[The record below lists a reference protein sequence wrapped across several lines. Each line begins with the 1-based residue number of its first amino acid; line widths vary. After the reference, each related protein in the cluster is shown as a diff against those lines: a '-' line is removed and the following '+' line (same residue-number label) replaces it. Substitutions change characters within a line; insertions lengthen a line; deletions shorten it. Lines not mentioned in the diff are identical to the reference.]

1 MHDEPD
7 TGRRHAESPWADE
20 QTRQHL
26 QVLVEGVATLAGFAQ
41 SSLTLRRDG
50 HFEVV
55 AAAGVEDGFVG
66 TQVPAGSI
74 ENELR
79 DADEWGVWRFVPHD
93 RASVEALSYSH
104 IPDVTPLEG
113 EDAWHPLDLLAAPLH
128 DDQGRLRG
136 LLSVDIPDDG
146 RLPSPE
152 KMEVLTKYAG
162 LARTLVLLALEREE
176 LSEQVRMATEVRAIV
191 RQALGEPT
199 LELVLEACRSAVVS
213 CFDAVGMWLTA
224 FNPDGVGSTTTS
236 YAVGNTYD
244 APPFAE
250 IDDVV
255 VRLSRRYWKDQYVAP
270 FSRDSLDQPGLARD
284 DAERLLGF
292 LDRIGIGSVLFV
304 PLGVG
309 RECVGF
315 LVLTRVSDARR
326 WTDIEIDAA
335 RDIGRDLGLAVGKA
349 RQLEL
354 ERAIADRL
362 RKLDSYRVEVVN
374 TMGHELRNPLFSM
387 SANLELL
394 DTSGLDED
402 GRRSVAAATRGATR
416 MRAVIDD
423 MLTMAQVSDPHR
435 EFDPIPV
442 DLRRVVHDVC
452 DECHA
457 AATAGGV
464 TCESDAARRAGARA
478 RGARGAAP
486 PAHQPRLQRDQ
497 VHRPRRPGDRAR
509 HDAGQLGRRHR
520 RGHRHRHLAARPG
533 AAVPRVLPLHQP
545 GRTLAPRHRPR
556 PGHRRADRRPPR
568 RRDRHRLRA
577 RARHDGDPDAA
588 GVRRGRQRGP
598 SSIVMKLLSGSST

>member
-1 MHDEPD
+1 MPDE
-7 TGRRHAESPWADE
+7 TVGVRRYADAPWADE

-66 TQVPAGSI
+66 TQVPVESI
-74 ENELR
+74 ENELAG
-79 DADEWGVWRFVPHD
+79 ADEWGVWRFVPHD
-93 RASVEALSYSH
+93 RASEEALAYSH

-113 EDAWHPLDLLAAPLH
+113 DDAWHPLDLLAAPVH

-146 RLPSPE
+146 RLPSPQ
-152 KMEVLTKYAG
+152 KMEVLTRYAG

-176 LSEQVRMATEVRAIV
+176 LSEQVRMATEARAIV

-224 FNPDGVGSTTTS
+224 FNPDGAGSTTTS
-236 YAVGNTYD
+236 YAMGDTYD
-244 APPFAE
+244 VPPFDE

-255 VRLSRRYWKDQYVAP
+255 VRLAHRYWADQYVAP

-284 DAERLLGF
+284 DAERLLAF
-292 LDRIGIGSVLFV
+292 LERIGLGAVLFV

-309 RECVGF
+309 PECVGF

-362 RKLDSYRVEVVN
+362 RRLDSYRVEVVN

-394 DTSGLDED
+394 DTGSLDED
-402 GRRSVAAATRGATR
+402 ARRSVAAATRGATR

-435 EFDPIPV
+435 EFDPVAV
-442 DLRRVVHDVC
+442 DLRRVVHDVY

-457 AATAGGV
+457 GASAGDV
-464 TCESDAARRAGARA
+464 TCEVDLPDEPVLVPGEPEELHRLLTNLASNAIKYTDPGGRVTVRVGTEGDAVVARVTDTGIGISRADQEQLFREYF
-478 RGARGAAP
+478 RSTNPAA
-486 PAHQPRLQRDQ
+486 LS
-497 VHRPRRPGDRAR
+497 RPGTGLGLAIVARIVAR
-509 HDAGQLGRRHR
+509 HGGTIDI
-520 RGHRHRHLAARPG
+520 
-533 AAVPRVLPLHQP
+533 
-545 GRTLAPRHRPR
+545 
-556 PGHRRADRRPPR
+556 DSE
-568 RRDRHRLRA
+568 
-577 RARHDGDPDAA
+577 
-588 GVRRGRQRGP
+588 RGRGTTATLTLP
-598 SSIVMKLLSGSST
+598 AYVDGVSAEPTPAS

>member
-7 TGRRHAESPWADE
+7 TGRRPAESPWADE

-50 HFEVV
+50 QFEVV

-66 TQVPAGSI
+66 TQVPAESI
-74 ENELR
+74 EDELR

-152 KMEVLTKYAG
+152 KMKVLTKYAG

-236 YAVGNTYD
+236 YAVGDTYD

-255 VRLSRRYWKDQYVAP
+255 VRLARRYWADQYVAP

-292 LDRIGIGSVLFV
+292 LDRIGLGSVLFV

-326 WTDIEIDAA
+326 WTDMEIDAA

-374 TMGHELRNPLFSM
+374 TIGHELRNPLFSM

-394 DTSGLDED
+394 DTAGLDED

-457 AATAGGV
+457 AAAAGGV
-464 TCESDAARRAGARA
+464 TCESELPDEPVLVPGEPEELHRLLTNLASNAIKYTDPGGRVTVRVTTQGGSVVATVEDTGIGISPPDQEQLFREFFRSTNPAA
-478 RGARGAAP
+478 
-486 PAHQPRLQRDQ
+486 LS
-497 VHRPRRPGDRAR
+497 RPGTGLGLAIVARIVAR
-509 HDAGQLGRRHR
+509 HGGSVDI
-520 RGHRHRHLAARPG
+520 
-533 AAVPRVLPLHQP
+533 
-545 GRTLAPRHRPR
+545 
-556 PGHRRADRRPPR
+556 DSE
-568 RRDRHRLRA
+568 
-577 RARHDGDPDAA
+577 
-588 GVRRGRQRGP
+588 RGRGTTATVTLPAYVEGVSADPAP
-598 SSIVMKLLSGSST
+598 SS

>member
-1 MHDEPD
+1 MPDE
-7 TGRRHAESPWADE
+7 TVGVRRYADAPWADE

-66 TQVPAGSI
+66 TQVPVESI
-74 ENELR
+74 ENELAG
-79 DADEWGVWRFVPHD
+79 ADEWGVWRFVPHD
-93 RASVEALSYSH
+93 RASEEALAYSH

-113 EDAWHPLDLLAAPLH
+113 DDAWHPLDLLAAPVQ

-146 RLPSPE
+146 RLPSPQ
-152 KMEVLTKYAG
+152 KMEVLTRYAG

-176 LSEQVRMATEVRAIV
+176 LSEQVRMATEARAIV

-224 FNPDGVGSTTTS
+224 FNPDGTASTTTS
-236 YAVGNTYD
+236 YAMGDTYD
-244 APPFAE
+244 VPPFDE

-255 VRLSRRYWKDQYVAP
+255 VRLAHRYWTDQYVAP

-284 DAERLLGF
+284 DAERLLAF
-292 LDRIGIGSVLFV
+292 LERIGLGAVLFV

-309 RECVGF
+309 PECVGF

-362 RKLDSYRVEVVN
+362 RRLDSYRVEVVN

-394 DTSGLDED
+394 DTGSLDED
-402 GRRSVAAATRGATR
+402 ARRSVAAATRGATR

-435 EFDPIPV
+435 EFDPIAV
-442 DLRRVVHDVC
+442 DLRRVVHDVY

-457 AATAGGV
+457 GASAGDV
-464 TCESDAARRAGARA
+464 TCELDLPDEPVLVPGEPEELHRLLTNLASNAIKYTDPGGRVTVRVGTEGDAVVATVTDTGIGISRADQEQLFREYF
-478 RGARGAAP
+478 RSTNPAA
-486 PAHQPRLQRDQ
+486 LS
-497 VHRPRRPGDRAR
+497 RPGTGLGLAIVAR
-509 HDAGQLGRRHR
+509 IVERH
-520 RGHRHRHLAARPG
+520 GG
-533 AAVPRVLPLHQP
+533 
-545 GRTLAPRHRPR
+545 TI
-556 PGHRRADRRPPR
+556 DI
-568 RRDRHRLRA
+568 DSE
-577 RARHDGDPDAA
+577 
-588 GVRRGRQRGP
+588 RGRGTTATLTLPAYVDGVSAEP
-598 SSIVMKLLSGSST
+598 STAS

>member
-1 MHDEPD
+1 MPDE
-7 TGRRHAESPWADE
+7 TVGVRRYADAPWADE

-66 TQVPAGSI
+66 TQVPVESI
-74 ENELR
+74 ENELAG
-79 DADEWGVWRFVPHD
+79 ADEWGVWRFVPHD
-93 RASVEALSYSH
+93 RASEEALAYSH

-113 EDAWHPLDLLAAPLH
+113 DDAWHPLDLLAAPVH

-146 RLPSPE
+146 RLPSPQ
-152 KMEVLTKYAG
+152 KMEVLTRYAG

-176 LSEQVRMATEVRAIV
+176 LSEQVRMATEARAIV

-224 FNPDGVGSTTTS
+224 FNPDGTGSTTTS
-236 YAVGNTYD
+236 YAMGDTYD
-244 APPFAE
+244 VPPFDE

-255 VRLSRRYWKDQYVAP
+255 VRLAHRYWADQYVAP

-284 DAERLLGF
+284 DAERLLAF
-292 LDRIGIGSVLFV
+292 LERIGLGAVLFV

-309 RECVGF
+309 PECVGF

-362 RKLDSYRVEVVN
+362 RRLDSYRVEVVN

-394 DTSGLDED
+394 DTGSLDED
-402 GRRSVAAATRGATR
+402 ARRSVAAATRGATR
-416 MRAVIDD
+416 MRAVID
-423 MLTMAQVSDPHR
+423 PHR
-435 EFDPIPV
+435 EFDPVAV
-442 DLRRVVHDVC
+442 DLRRVVHDVY

-457 AATAGGV
+457 GASAGDV
-464 TCESDAARRAGARA
+464 TCEVDLPDEPVLVPGEPEELHRLLTNLASNAIKYTDPGGRVTVRVGTEGDAVVATVTDTGIGISRADQEQLFREYF
-478 RGARGAAP
+478 RSTNPAA
-486 PAHQPRLQRDQ
+486 LS
-497 VHRPRRPGDRAR
+497 RPGTGLGLAIVARIVAR
-509 HDAGQLGRRHR
+509 HGGTIDI
-520 RGHRHRHLAARPG
+520 
-533 AAVPRVLPLHQP
+533 
-545 GRTLAPRHRPR
+545 
-556 PGHRRADRRPPR
+556 DSE
-568 RRDRHRLRA
+568 
-577 RARHDGDPDAA
+577 
-588 GVRRGRQRGP
+588 RGRGTTATLTLP
-598 SSIVMKLLSGSST
+598 AYVDGVSAEPTPAS

>member
-50 HFEVV
+50 QFEVV

-152 KMEVLTKYAG
+152 KMKVLTKYAG

-176 LSEQVRMATEVRAIV
+176 LSEQVRMATEARAIV

-224 FNPDGVGSTTTS
+224 FNPDGVGTTTTS
-236 YAVGNTYD
+236 YAVGDTYD

-255 VRLSRRYWKDQYVAP
+255 VRLSRRYWADQYVAP

-292 LDRIGIGSVLFV
+292 LDRIGLGAVLFV

-394 DTSGLDED
+394 DTSGLDDD

-464 TCESDAARRAGARA
+464 TCGSDAARRAGARA

-509 HDAGQLGRRHR
+509 HDAGHARSSPPSRTR
-520 RGHRHRHLAARPG
+520 ASASPRPTRSSCSASSSAPPTRPPCPAPAPASAWRSSRGSSPATAARSTSTPSAG
-533 AAVPRVLPLHQP
+533 AAR
-545 GRTLAPRHRPR
+545 
-556 PGHRRADRRPPR
+556 RRP
-568 RRDRHRLRA
+568 
-577 RARHDGDPDAA
+577 
-588 GVRRGRQRGP
+588 
-598 SSIVMKLLSGSST
+598 

>member
-1 MHDEPD
+1 MHEEPD
-7 TGRRHAESPWADE
+7 TGRRHADSPWADE

-50 HFEVV
+50 YFEVV

-66 TQVPAGSI
+66 TQVPAESI

-79 DADEWGVWRFVPHD
+79 HADEWGVWLFVPHD
-93 RASVEALSYSH
+93 RASEESLSYSH

-113 EDAWHPLDLLAAPLH
+113 EDAWHPLDLLAAPVL

-152 KMEVLTKYAG
+152 KMEVLSKYAG
-162 LARTLVLLALEREE
+162 LARTLVLLALERED
-176 LSEQVRMATEVRAIV
+176 LSEQVRMATEARAIV

-199 LELVLEACRSAVVS
+199 LELVLEACRSTVVE

-224 FNPDGVGSTTTS
+224 FNPDGVRSTTTS
-236 YAVGNTYD
+236 YVLADTYD
-244 APPFAE
+244 VPPFEE

-255 VRLSRRYWKDQYVAP
+255 VRLARRYWADQYVAP
-270 FSRDSLDQPGLARD
+270 FSRDSLDQPGLAPD

-292 LDRIGIGSVLFV
+292 LDRIGLGSVLFV

-309 RECVGF
+309 PECVGF

-326 WTDIEIDAA
+326 WTDVEIDAA

-394 DTSGLDED
+394 DTARLDED

-435 EFDPIPV
+435 EFDPIAV
-442 DLRRVVHDVC
+442 DLRRVVHDVY
-452 DECHA
+452 DECRA
-457 AATAGGV
+457 AASAGDV
-464 TCESDAARRAGARA
+464 TCEAHLPDEPVLVPGEPEELHRLLTNLASNAIKYTDPGGRVTVRVQSQGDTVVAAVEDTGIGISGPDQEQLFREFFRSTNP
-478 RGARGAAP
+478 AA
-486 PAHQPRLQRDQ
+486 LS
-497 VHRPRRPGDRAR
+497 RPGTGLGLAIVARIVAR
-509 HDAGQLGRRHR
+509 HGGSVDI
-520 RGHRHRHLAARPG
+520 
-533 AAVPRVLPLHQP
+533 
-545 GRTLAPRHRPR
+545 
-556 PGHRRADRRPPR
+556 DSE
-568 RRDRHRLRA
+568 
-577 RARHDGDPDAA
+577 
-588 GVRRGRQRGP
+588 RGRGTTATVTLP
-598 SSIVMKLLSGSST
+598 AYGEGVSPDPAPAS